1 MPKSILGHEEMATAE
16 EIVITAVCE
25 EFINNHINRSVSSDV
40 SEPNVVVIDDEDSS
54 DSKLYSDNC
63 WMKIGKIFL
72 YKTDKEVL
80 TSETM
85 WLNDAHMTCMC
96 TDPAETSI
104 SSVW

>member
-1 MPKSILGHEEMATAE
+1 MKKWLLL
-16 EIVITAVCE
+16 EIVIIAACE
-25 EFINNHINRSVSSDV
+25 EFINHINRSVSSDV
-40 SEPNVVVIDDEDSS
+40 SEPNVVIDDKDSS

-85 WLNDAHMTCMC
+85 WLNDAHMTC
-96 TDPAETSI
+96 A
-104 SSVW
+104 